1 MPSRTDGGASGNGD
15 DATVDVLAQRRSSGD
30 GKLYKSCYLLM
41 FCYYIQGSV
50 MCNHGGLS
58 QSKYLLLLK
67 VSITFFSHVYLT
79 LQCIIIDSVT
89 LIASKQQEILERV
102 KATDVRLSHMETVIN
117 RSFRELKVLIETQE
131 KKSYTIRNSP
141 YEVGQLLCI

>member
-102 KATDVRLSHMETVIN
+102 KATDVRLSHYGDSNQQKFSRTKSTN
-117 RSFRELKVLIETQE
+117 RNTGKE
-131 KKSYTIRNSP
+131 KLYNTKFS
-141 YEVGQLLCI
+141 L